1 MSVAR
6 QVRDTARAEKMATM
20 YLQGVPLQKIGGQ
33 FKVSRERV
41 RQILRTVGIDAS
53 EGGQAL
59 KSRIRR
65 ATEAPKISVY
75 AVRLGLSQE
84 AYEVA
89 MDSGLLQAFRNQCRS
104 AEARDI
110 KWRLTYPQW
119 LAVWQASCKLDQR
132 GRGAD
137 AYCMSRINDAGG
149 YELGSDKGQLSRWES
164 GGEGVV
170 WPKLS
175 KLMDTCG
182 NDAPLLWMA
191 HARGYDLH
199 AMRKRETELQAEL
212 RRAREENAAL
222 RRVLMGSGAR

>member
-1 MSVAR
+1 MNQIAIPVEISLVE
-6 QVRDTARAEKMATM
+6 V
-20 YLQGVPLQKIGGQ
+20 
-33 FKVSRERV
+33 ERKQSLGKAITYCYESAGLEAK
-41 RQILRTVGIDAS
+41 QIA
-53 EGGQAL
+53 A
-59 KSRIRR
+59 
-65 ATEAPKISVY
+65 
-75 AVRLGLSQE
+75 
-84 AYEVA
+84 
-89 MDSGLLQAFRNQCRS
+89 
-104 AEARDI
+104 
-110 KWRLTYPQW
+110 
-119 LAVWQASCKLDQR
+119 
-132 GRGAD
+132 
-137 AYCMSRINDAGG
+137 
-149 YELGSDKGQLSRWES
+149 ELGSDKGQLSRWES